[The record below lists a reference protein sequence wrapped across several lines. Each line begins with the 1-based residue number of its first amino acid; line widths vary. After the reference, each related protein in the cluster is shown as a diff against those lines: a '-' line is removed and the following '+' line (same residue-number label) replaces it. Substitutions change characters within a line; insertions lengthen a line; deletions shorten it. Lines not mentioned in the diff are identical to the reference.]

1 MSATNFKTENN
12 TYRKLIGNGL
22 TYRIPRFQR
31 DYSWTE
37 DEWEDL
43 WMDILGTIQT
53 GGEPAHYMG
62 YLVLQSQ
69 DDKNFDVI
77 DGQQRLTT
85 LTLIVLAALKNLKRL
100 IEEKTILSI
109 ISGGLNKYGRPISVI
124 SIQ

>member
-31 DYSWTE
+31 DYSWTDE
-37 DEWEDL
+37 EWEDL
-43 WMDILGTIQT
+43 WSDMLGTIQEN
-53 GGEPAHYMG
+53 GEPAHYMG

-69 DDKNFDVI
+69 DEKSFDVI

-85 LTLIVLAALKNLKRL
+85 LSLIVLGVLKNLERL
-100 IEEKTILSI
+100 VSEGKNSEQ
-109 ISGGLNKYGRPISVI
+109 NKQRNFHE
-124 SIQ
+124 